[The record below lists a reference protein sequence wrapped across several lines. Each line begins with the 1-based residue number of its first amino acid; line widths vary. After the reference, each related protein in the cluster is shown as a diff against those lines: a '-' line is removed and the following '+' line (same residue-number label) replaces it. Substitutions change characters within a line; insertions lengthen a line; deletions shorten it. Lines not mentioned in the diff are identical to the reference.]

1 MNLQDILT
9 KYGVPDPSI
18 VGKLPRG
25 GITLDF
31 VGHAEITKILIEVDP
46 NWSWEPVAWTT
57 DGRPAIATVNGMA
70 VMWGKLTVLGQTRL
84 GVGSARHDKPDL
96 DKELIGDFLRNA
108 AMRFGI
114 SLSLWSKSEWEE
126 QQAAPRK
133 PAEPK
138 PVSQDFVTKFRDACK
153 KKGINPDDVA
163 KAAGVDLAAVTDAD
177 APKLRDAFKAAGTKQ
192 AQHQADD
199 GKFRGPVTEEAIKH
213 VFGEQVRVVA
223 ESKPDNP
230 TPKNPGEPATKPQL
244 GKIRALL
251 NAKGISSFTEK
262 TEVCADLINRPI
274 TKLEQLT
281 QGEASQ
287 CIDILDAR
295 VS

>member
-1 MNLQDILT
+1 MNLQDILG

-46 NWSWEPVAWTT
+46 NWSWQPVSWTEQ
-57 DGRPAIATVNGMA
+57 GRPAINVINGMA
-70 VMWGKLTVLGQTRL
+70 VMWGELTVLGQTRL

-138 PVSQDFVTKFRDACK
+138 PVGQDFVAKFREACD
-153 KKGINPDDVA
+153 KKGINPDEVA
-163 KAAGVDLAAVTDAD
+163 KAAGVNLAEVTDAD
-177 APKLRDAFKAAGTKQ
+177 APKLRDAFKQ
-192 AQHQADD
+192 AEA
-199 GKFRGPVTEEAIKH
+199 KPVDIEAVKH
-213 VFGEQVRVVA
+213 AFGEQVKVVA

-230 TPKNPGEPATKPQL
+230 TPKNPGEPATKAQI

-251 NAKGISSFTEK
+251 NAKGIQSFTEK

-274 TKLEQLT
+274 NKLEQMT

>member
-138 PVSQDFVTKFRDACK
+138 PVSQDFVTKFRDACE

-163 KAAGVDLAAVTDAD
+163 KAAGVDLATVTDAD
-177 APKLRDAFKAAGTKQ
+177 APKLRDAFKQAETKP
-192 AQHQADD
+192 ASIDD
-199 GKFRGPVTEEAIKH
+199 VKH
-213 VFGEQVRVVA
+213 MFGEQVKVIA

-274 TKLEQLT
+274 NKLEQLT

-287 CIDILDAR
+287 VIDILDAR
-295 VS
+295 AS

>member
-1 MNLQDILT
+1 MNLQDILG

-25 GITLDF
+25 GVTLDF
-31 VGHAEITKILIEVDP
+31 VGHAEITKILIEIDP
-46 NWSWEPVAWTT
+46 NWSWQPVTWTEQ
-57 DGRPAIATVNGMA
+57 GRPAINVVNGMA
-70 VMWGKLTVLGQTRL
+70 VMWGELTVLGQTRL

-138 PVSQDFVTKFRDACK
+138 PVSQDFVTKFRDACT
-153 KKGINPDDVA
+153 KKGINPDEVA
-163 KAAGVDLAAVTDAD
+163 KAAGVNLFEVTDAD
-177 APKLRDAFKAAGTKQ
+177 APKLRDAFKQADGKQ
-192 AQHQADD
+192 AQQQAEE
-199 GKFRGPVTEEAIKH
+199 GKFRQPVNEETIKH
-213 VFGEQVRVVA
+213 VFGEQVKVVA
-223 ESKPDNP
+223 ESKPENP
-230 TPKNPGEPATKPQL
+230 TPKNPGEPATKAQI

-251 NAKGISSFTEK
+251 NAKGIASFTEK

-274 TKLEQLT
+274 NKLEQLT

-295 VS
+295 AS

>member
-1 MNLQDILT
+1 MNLQDILG

-31 VGHAEITKILIEVDP
+31 VGHAEITKILIEIDP
-46 NWSWEPVAWTT
+46 NWSWQPVSWTEQ
-57 DGRPAIATVNGMA
+57 GRPAINVINGMA
-70 VMWGKLTVLGQTRL
+70 VMWGELTVLGQTRL

-133 PAEPK
+133 TAEPK
-138 PVSQDFVTKFRDACK
+138 PVGQDFVTKFREACA

-163 KAAGVDLAAVTDAD
+163 KAAGVNLAEVTDAD
-177 APKLRDAFKAAGTKQ
+177 APKLRDAFKQMDMAKSIELVDKQ
-192 AQHQADD
+192 QIQL
-199 GKFRGPVTEEAIKH
+199 VSTEEQIKH
-213 VFGEQVRVVA
+213 VFGEQVKVVA
-223 ESKPDNP
+223 QSKPDNP
-230 TPKNPGEPATKPQL
+230 TPKNPGEPATKAQI

-251 NAKGISSFTEK
+251 NAKGIQSFTEK

-274 TKLEQLT
+274 NKLEQMT

>member
-1 MNLQDILT
+1 MNLQDILG

-46 NWSWEPVAWTT
+46 QWSWEPVAWTAE
-57 DGRPAIATVNGMA
+57 GRPAINVVNGMA
-70 VMWGKLTVLGQTRL
+70 VMWGKLTVLGQSRL

-138 PVSQDFVTKFRDACK
+138 PVGQDFVAKFREACE
-153 KKGINPDDVA
+153 KKGIKPDEVA
-163 KAAGVDLAAVTDAD
+163 KAAGVNLAEVTDAD
-177 APKLRDAFKAAGTKQ
+177 APKLRDAFKQ
-192 AQHQADD
+192 AES
-199 GKFRGPVTEEAIKH
+199 KPVDIEAVKH
-213 VFGEQVRVVA
+213 AFGEQVKVVA

-230 TPKNPGEPATKPQL
+230 TPKNPGEPATKAQI

-251 NAKGISSFTEK
+251 NAKGIQSFTEK

-274 TKLEQLT
+274 NKLEQMT

>member
-1 MNLQDILT
+1 MNLQDILG

-46 NWSWEPVAWTT
+46 QWSWEPVAWTT
-57 DGRPAIATVNGMA
+57 EGRPAINVVNGMA
-70 VMWGKLTVLGQTRL
+70 VMWGKLTVLGQSRL

-138 PVSQDFVTKFRDACK
+138 PVGQDFVAKFREACD
-153 KKGINPDDVA
+153 KKGINPDEVA
-163 KAAGVDLAAVTDAD
+163 KAAGVNLAEVTDAD
-177 APKLRDAFKAAGTKQ
+177 APKLRDAFKQ
-192 AQHQADD
+192 AEA
-199 GKFRGPVTEEAIKH
+199 KPVDIEAVKH
-213 VFGEQVRVVA
+213 AFGEQVKVVA

-230 TPKNPGEPATKPQL
+230 TPKNPGEPATKAQI

-251 NAKGISSFTEK
+251 NAKGIQSFTEK

-274 TKLEQLT
+274 NKLEQMT

>member
-9 KYGVPDPSI
+9 QYGVPDPSI

-46 NWSWEPVAWTT
+46 QWSWEPVAWTT
-57 DGRPAIATVNGMA
+57 DGRPAINVVNGMA
-70 VMWGKLTVLGQTRL
+70 VMWGKLTVLGQSRL

-133 PAEPK
+133 AAEPK
-138 PVSQDFVTKFRDACK
+138 PVSQDFVAKFREACV
-153 KKGINPDDVA
+153 KKGVDADEVA
-163 KAAGVDLAAVTDAD
+163 AAAGVNLAEITDAD
-177 APKLRDAFKAAGTKQ
+177 APKLRDAFK
-192 AQHQADD
+192 QADQ
-199 GKFRGPVTEEAIKH
+199 KPVDPVDTVKH
-213 VFGEQVRVVA
+213 VFGDQVKVVA
-223 ESKPDNP
+223 QPQEPKPL
-230 TPKNPGEPATKPQL
+230 PKNPGEPATKAQI

-251 NAKGISSFTEK
+251 NASGVSSFTEK

-274 TKLEQLT
+274 TKMEQLT

-287 CIDILDAR
+287 CIEILDAR
-295 VS
+295 AK

>member
-46 NWSWEPVAWTT
+46 QWSWEPVAWTA
-57 DGRPAIATVNGMA
+57 DGRPAINTVNGMA
-70 VMWGKLTVLGQTRL
+70 VMWGKLTVLGQSRL

-126 QQAAPRK
+126 QAAQPRK

-138 PVSQDFVTKFRDACK
+138 PMTQDFVTKFREACA
-153 KKGINPDDVA
+153 KKGLNPDEVA
-163 KAAGVDLAAVTDAD
+163 KSAGLDPANLTDAD
-177 APKLRDAFKAAGTKQ
+177 TPKLRDAFKQ
-192 AQHQADD
+192 AEA
-199 GKFRGPVTEEAIKH
+199 KPVDVEAVKH
-213 VFGEQVRVVA
+213 VFGEQVKVVA

-251 NAKGISSFTEK
+251 NAKGISSFPEK

-274 TKLEQLT
+274 SKLEQLT

-287 CIDILDAR
+287 VIDILDAR
-295 VS
+295 AS

>member
-57 DGRPAIATVNGMA
+57 DGRPAINTVNGMA

-126 QQAAPRK
+126 QQTAPRK
-133 PAEPK
+133 AAEPK
-138 PVSQDFVTKFRDACK
+138 AASPDFVTKFREACA
-153 KKGINPDDVA
+153 KKGINPDEVA
-163 KAAGVDLAAVTDAD
+163 KAAGVDLGNLSDAD
-177 APKLRDAFKAAGTKQ
+177 APKLRDAFKAAEQ
-192 AQHQADD
+192 
-199 GKFRGPVTEEAIKH
+199 PVTI
-213 VFGEQVRVVA
+213 EQVKEAFGAQVQVVA
-223 ESKPDNP
+223 QDAKTDKPH
-230 TPKNPGEPATKPQL
+230 PKNPGELATKAQI

-251 NAKGISSFTEK
+251 SAKGVQSFTEK

-274 TKLEQLT
+274 NKLEQLT

-287 CIDILDAR
+287 VIGILDVGAK
-295 VS
+295 

>member
-138 PVSQDFVTKFRDACK
+138 PVSQDFVTKFRDACE

-163 KAAGVDLAAVTDAD
+163 KAAGVDLATVTDAD
-177 APKLRDAFKAAGTKQ
+177 APKLRDAFKQAETKP
-192 AQHQADD
+192 ASIDD
-199 GKFRGPVTEEAIKH
+199 VKYM
-213 VFGEQVRVVA
+213 FGEQVKVIA

-274 TKLEQLT
+274 NKLEQMT

>member
-1 MNLQDILT
+1 MNLQDILG

-31 VGHAEITKILIEVDP
+31 VGHAEITKILIEIDP
-46 NWSWEPVAWTT
+46 NWSWQPVSWTEQ
-57 DGRPAIATVNGMA
+57 GRPAINVINGMA
-70 VMWGKLTVLGQTRL
+70 VMWGELTVLGQTRL

-133 PAEPK
+133 TAEPK
-138 PVSQDFVTKFRDACK
+138 PAGQDFVTKFRDACT
-153 KKGINPDDVA
+153 KKGINPDEVA
-163 KAAGVDLAAVTDAD
+163 KAAGVNLAEVTDAD
-177 APKLRDAFKAAGTKQ
+177 APKLRDAFKQ
-192 AQHQADD
+192 AEA
-199 GKFRGPVTEEAIKH
+199 KPVDIEAVKH
-213 VFGEQVRVVA
+213 AFGEQVKVVA

-230 TPKNPGEPATKPQL
+230 TPKNPGEPATKAQI

-251 NAKGISSFTEK
+251 NAKGIQSFTEK

-274 TKLEQLT
+274 NKLEQMT

>member
-1 MNLQDILT
+1 
-9 KYGVPDPSI
+9 
-18 VGKLPRG
+18 
-25 GITLDF
+25 
-31 VGHAEITKILIEVDP
+31 
-46 NWSWEPVAWTT
+46 
-57 DGRPAIATVNGMA
+57 
-70 VMWGKLTVLGQTRL
+70 
-84 GVGSARHDKPDL
+84 
-96 DKELIGDFLRNA
+96 
-108 AMRFGI
+108 MRFGI

-177 APKLRDAFKAAGTKQ
+177 APKLRDAFKQ
-192 AQHQADD
+192 AEVKPATIED
-199 GKFRGPVTEEAIKH
+199 VKH
-213 VFGEQVRVVA
+213 VFGEQVRLVA

>member
-1 MNLQDILT
+1 MNLQDILG

-31 VGHAEITKILIEVDP
+31 VGHAEITKILIEIDP
-46 NWSWEPVAWTT
+46 NWSWQPVSWTEQ
-57 DGRPAIATVNGMA
+57 GRPAINVINGMA
-70 VMWGKLTVLGQTRL
+70 VMWGELTVLGQTRL

-138 PVSQDFVTKFRDACK
+138 PVGQDFVAKFREACD
-153 KKGINPDDVA
+153 KKGINPDEVA
-163 KAAGVDLAAVTDAD
+163 KAAGVNLAEVTDAD
-177 APKLRDAFKAAGTKQ
+177 APKLRDAFKQ
-192 AQHQADD
+192 AES
-199 GKFRGPVTEEAIKH
+199 KPVDVEAVKH
-213 VFGEQVRVVA
+213 AFGEQVKVVA

-230 TPKNPGEPATKPQL
+230 TPKNPGEPATKAQI

-251 NAKGISSFTEK
+251 NAKGIQSFTEK

-274 TKLEQLT
+274 NKLEQMT

>member
-1 MNLQDILT
+1 MNLQDILG

-31 VGHAEITKILIEVDP
+31 VGHAEITKILIEIDP
-46 NWSWEPVAWTT
+46 NWSWNPFSWTEQ
-57 DGRPAIATVNGMA
+57 GRPAINVINGMA
-70 VMWGKLTVLGQTRL
+70 VMWGELTVLGQTRL

-133 PAEPK
+133 AAEPK
-138 PVSQDFVTKFRDACK
+138 PVGQDFVAKFREACE
-153 KKGINPDDVA
+153 KKGINPDEVA
-163 KAAGVDLAAVTDAD
+163 KAAGVNLAEVTDAD
-177 APKLRDAFKAAGTKQ
+177 APKLRDAFKQ
-192 AQHQADD
+192 AEA
-199 GKFRGPVTEEAIKH
+199 KPVDIEAVKH
-213 VFGEQVRVVA
+213 AFGEQVKVVA

-230 TPKNPGEPATKPQL
+230 TPKNPGEPATKAQI

-251 NAKGISSFTEK
+251 NAKGIQSFTEK

-274 TKLEQLT
+274 NKLEQMT

>member
-1 MNLQDILT
+1 MNLQDILG

-46 NWSWEPVAWTT
+46 QWSWEPVAWTT
-57 DGRPAIATVNGMA
+57 EGRPAINVVNGMA
-70 VMWGKLTVLGQTRL
+70 VMWGKLTVLGQSRL

-138 PVSQDFVTKFRDACK
+138 PVGQDFVAKFREACD
-153 KKGINPDDVA
+153 KKGINPDEVA
-163 KAAGVDLAAVTDAD
+163 KAAGVNLAEVTDAD
-177 APKLRDAFKAAGTKQ
+177 APKLRDAFKQ
-192 AQHQADD
+192 AES
-199 GKFRGPVTEEAIKH
+199 KPVDVEAVKH
-213 VFGEQVRVVA
+213 AFGEQVKVVA

-230 TPKNPGEPATKPQL
+230 TPKNPGEPATKAQI

-251 NAKGISSFTEK
+251 NAKGIQSFTEK

-274 TKLEQLT
+274 NKLEQMT

>member
-1 MNLQDILT
+1 MNLQDILG

-46 NWSWEPVAWTT
+46 QWSWEPVAWTT
-57 DGRPAIATVNGMA
+57 EGRPAINVVNGMA
-70 VMWGKLTVLGQTRL
+70 VMWGELTVLGQTRL

-133 PAEPK
+133 TAEPK
-138 PVSQDFVTKFRDACK
+138 PVGQDFVAKFRDACT
-153 KKGINPDDVA
+153 KKGINPDEVA
-163 KAAGVDLAAVTDAD
+163 KAAGVNLAEVTDAD
-177 APKLRDAFKAAGTKQ
+177 APKLRDAFKQ
-192 AQHQADD
+192 AEA
-199 GKFRGPVTEEAIKH
+199 KPVDIEAVKH
-213 VFGEQVRVVA
+213 AFGEQVKVVA

-230 TPKNPGEPATKPQL
+230 TPKNPGEPATKAQI

-251 NAKGISSFTEK
+251 NAKGIQSFTEK

-274 TKLEQLT
+274 NKLEQMT

>member
-1 MNLQDILT
+1 
-9 KYGVPDPSI
+9 
-18 VGKLPRG
+18 
-25 GITLDF
+25 
-31 VGHAEITKILIEVDP
+31 
-46 NWSWEPVAWTT
+46 
-57 DGRPAIATVNGMA
+57 
-70 VMWGKLTVLGQTRL
+70 MWGELTVLGQTRL

-138 PVSQDFVTKFRDACK
+138 PVGQDFVAKFREACE
-153 KKGINPDDVA
+153 KKGIKPDEVA
-163 KAAGVDLAAVTDAD
+163 KAAGVNLAEVTDAD
-177 APKLRDAFKAAGTKQ
+177 APKLRDAFKQ
-192 AQHQADD
+192 AES
-199 GKFRGPVTEEAIKH
+199 KPVDIEAVKH
-213 VFGEQVRVVA
+213 AFGEQVKVVA

-230 TPKNPGEPATKPQL
+230 TPKNPGEPATKAQI

-251 NAKGISSFTEK
+251 NAKGIQSFTEK

-274 TKLEQLT
+274 NKLEQMT

>member
-138 PVSQDFVTKFRDACK
+138 PVSQDFVAKFRDACE

-163 KAAGVDLAAVTDAD
+163 KAAGVDLTAVTDAD
-177 APKLRDAFKAAGTKQ
+177 APKLRDAFKQ
-192 AQHQADD
+192 AEVKPATIED
-199 GKFRGPVTEEAIKH
+199 VKH
-213 VFGEQVRVVA
+213 VFGEQVRLVA